1 MPLALMLAA
10 APVKDDKVA
19 PGMIVLTII
28 ALLSV
33 SLFLLIRSMNK
44 QIGKIQAPKAEELV
58 QAEWERRQAAR
69 DGQPGRSDE
78 ADDSAEAGSAEAH
91 RPAEH

>member
-1 MPLALMLAA
+1 MSLALVLAA
-10 APVKDDKVA
+10 VPVKDDKVA
-19 PGMIVLTII
+19 PGMIVIAII

-58 QAEWERRQAAR
+58 QAEWERRQGAPSA
-69 DGQPGRSDE
+69 QGRQSD
-78 ADDSAEAGSAEAH
+78 DAEHPEPAGSGDNH
-91 RPAEH
+91 RPAES